1 MDIASLRMVIDSR
14 DVKRGKDDLDGLAR
28 QGDATERRIGRSTQR
43 MSGSFASMTS
53 FIKQA
58 AAAMLAFKT
67 AESFVRIA
75 DQASQ
80 VEARIK
86 LVTAATESYA
96 QVQQRL
102 VAISNKNFQLLS
114 ATANLYAKLKP
125 SMTAM
130 NKSTED
136 AFQVVDAFGKAL
148 RIGGAATQEA
158 AAATM
163 QFSQAMASGVLRGD
177 EFNSIAEA
185 SPRILQAIADGSG
198 YAAGELRALAAD
210 GVLSAKLVSEAL
222 QSQLGVL
229 TAEAERIPQ
238 TVGGAFQVLQNNLLL
253 TIDAINKSSGATE
266 GMKAVIAGL
275 SSAAEFAGGILIS
288 TFSAINTFV
297 KTTDGA
303 IGALKDTLVVAAGA
317 AAGFAFAVN
326 IGPVI
331 GIATIAL
338 TGMVAQVQ
346 MATAGMTAAAIAT
359 RGMGA
364 ALAFL
369 AAHPAIIVFATVGAS
384 IAYVNREYDKLIA
397 KAEADKARTDQ
408 QRGTLKGLNDER
420 ERLSKIGKGMTES
433 QGREIEQRERFIQQ
447 LRDEKHSQD
456 AINSALAVF
465 DANAKKRRDLSEAT
479 QAAEQ
484 QRLVTAKAAAE
495 AEQQAKKAAQDRLRL
510 AEQFQQK
517 RADFAQDIADLQT
530 IQRLVHDGLTVEEAR
545 ARVQMARQ
553 GALGAE
559 VDALMAQQ
567 AAVDRLAEREKMREE
582 GGRLYLEVLKEM
594 NQEQIKQAE
603 DAQRTIDTYLG
614 KDYGAD
620 LAAGFDQ
627 ASQSLGQFVNGFS
640 KLAEMQADYDK
651 ARAAAG
657 DNAGE
662 LAKLELK
669 NAKNQINAYG
679 NITGAAKGF
688 FKEGSKGYKA
698 MEAAEQT
705 FRAVQLALAIKDVA
719 VKLGLMGTETAAV
732 VATEGVKQTSYAIT
746 AQAAALTIPPP
757 ASFAALAA
765 VIAVLA
771 SLGLGGR
778 GGSAP
783 AFTDNSGTGTV
794 FGDAGTQ
801 SESIKKSIDLLGDA
815 ATLENRIS
823 TQMLAALRSIEAN
836 IGGLTN
842 LIIRTGGAGEKLAG
856 GVSTGLTLDTSS
868 KMIIKGLD
876 AFGKTLN
883 TLTFGISDMLGI
895 GALLGGIG
903 KLIGGAFGTTT
914 KIKGFGLTAPD
925 QLMGDILGGG
935 FNLQE
940 FVAIQKKKKSFGI
953 TTSKKNSIKRSA
965 ADEEL
970 ARQFTLIFTGFADAI
985 KIAAEPLGIATSDI
999 TSRLNAFVVDIGMIN
1014 LKGLSGAKIQEK
1026 LTAVFGQQA
1035 DLMAKAALAGL
1046 DPFQRVGEGYFET
1059 LVRVASGVEMA
1070 TNATKRLGI
1079 SAISYSAITY
1089 KQGDV
1094 GVELLRQSLVLAEQ
1108 ARAGIA
1114 RIIGDATSESVEELE
1129 SLANALFDL
1138 RDAIIATGNGF
1149 QDVTY
1154 ALIEGAGTVQS
1165 LQDGLQS
1172 YFEDYLTDQEQAAEL
1187 TRRLTGDFARLGL
1200 ALPGGID
1207 GFKQLVKSIDT
1218 TTEAGQRL
1226 FGGVIALAPGFSDL
1240 QDALAS
1246 VKDEAQ
1252 DAKDAITKAFKD
1264 LSDAIK
1270 TAESDLQAAFNRESA
1285 ALKDL
1290 IRNHDDAA
1298 KRLRDF
1304 SRTLVGALDTPEQ
1317 SLSRLRAEF
1326 DAIARAARLGD
1337 SAAVSRLPEV
1347 GGALKDAVLANA
1359 VTALDAAREIARIRA
1374 ESDAAATVQERQ
1386 KTIAEQQLD
1395 ALTLSVDG
1403 LIRVGDNI
1411 LTVRDAVD
1419 NLKALQSF
1427 ENKAIADAT
1436 SLGLN
1441 SLAQQNGLTLS
1452 AIERGTAAS
1461 NAINAGIAS
1470 LVGIQA
1476 KQEAD
1481 RQAAAERQAKINAL
1495 TAQAKPLA
1503 DTVAQ
1508 AGAVR
1513 SQSAADLAKLQ
1524 ADAYALAS
1532 AKGVAINAESGAAN
1546 FTNTAQ
1552 FGIGES
1558 GLYEQ
1563 KFGQISFR
1571 NSPAGAN
1578 AFKSEFYAAGGI
1590 YDQILAEAAQLASA
1604 KSAMETSEAQ
1614 LNALRQQI
1622 TALGGIP
1629 AFATGGMHSGG
1640 LRLVGENGP
1649 ELEYTG
1655 PSRIFNAGQTS
1666 SMLDNSDQIAELR
1679 ALRDEMK
1686 GYLWSISK
1694 STLRTADRLDRWDDG
1709 DRMNVRIDNES
1720 DDPALVRT
1728 VA

>member
-43 MSGSFASMTS
+43 MSGSFASMTT

-86 LVTAATESYA
+86 LVTSATESYV

-102 VAISNKNFQLLS
+102 VAISNKNFQSLS

-125 SMTAM
+125 SMAAM
-130 NKSTED
+130 KKSTED

-210 GVLSAKLVSEAL
+210 GVLSAKLVSDAL
-222 QSQLGVL
+222 QNQLGVL

-238 TVGGAFQVLQNNLLL
+238 TVGGAFQVLQNNLML

-266 GMKAVIAGL
+266 GMKVVIAGL
-275 SSAAEFAGGILIS
+275 SSVAEFAGGVLIS
-288 TFSAINTFV
+288 TFSGINTFV

-364 ALAFL
+364 AMAFL
-369 AAHPAIIVFATVGAS
+369 AAHPAIIVFATIGAS

-408 QRGTLKGLNDER
+408 QRNTLKGLNDER
-420 ERLSKIGKGMTES
+420 ERLSKIGKGMTEA
-433 QGREIEQRERFIQQ
+433 QGQEIEQRERFIQQ
-447 LRDEKHSQD
+447 LRDEKHSHD

-465 DANAKKRRDLSEAT
+465 DANAKKRRGLSEAT

-484 QRLVTAKAAAE
+484 QRLATAKAATE

-510 AEQFQQK
+510 AEQFQQR
-517 RADFAQDIADLQT
+517 RADYAQDIADLKT
-530 IQRLVHDGLTVEEAR
+530 IQALVHDGLTVEEAR
-545 ARVQMARQ
+545 TRVQMARQ

-567 AAVDRLAEREKMREE
+567 AAVDRLVEREKMREE
-582 GGRLYLEVLKEM
+582 GGKLYLEVLKE
-594 NQEQIKQAE
+594 QQKTVESFLAF
-603 DAQRTIDTYLG
+603 DVGTLG
-614 KDYGAD
+614 
-620 LAAGFDQ
+620 AGFDPF
-627 ASQSLGQFVNGFS
+627 SQSLGKVIDQFTTMIDLQGRFS
-640 KLAEMQADYDK
+640 EAWASTGGDVTKQAELLVHAQQQSMKL
-651 ARAAAG
+651 
-657 DNAGE
+657 
-662 LAKLELK
+662 
-669 NAKNQINAYG
+669 YG
-679 NITGAAKGF
+679 NVAGAAKTF

-698 MEAAEQT
+698 LESAEKA
-705 FRAVQLALAIKDVA
+705 FRAIELAMAIK
-719 VKLGLMGTETAAV
+719 TTAAKIFGYQ
-732 VATEGVKQTSYAIT
+732 AT
-746 AQAAALTIPPP
+746 AAAAVAAAP
-757 ASFAALAA
+757 AQIAAATAVGQANAAAA
-765 VIAVLA
+765 VASQGSGDPYTAFPRIAAMIALMA
-771 SLGLGGR
+771 SIGFMVGG
-778 GGSAP
+778 GGKSGP
-783 AFTDNSGTGTV
+783 GFTDNTGTGTV
-794 FGDAGTQ
+794 FGDSSAQ
-801 SESIKKSIDLLGDA
+801 SESIKKSIERLSES
-815 ATLENRIS
+815 ATIENRIS
-823 TQMLAALRSIEAN
+823 SQMLSALRNIEAN

-856 GVSTGLTLDTSS
+856 GVSTGLKLDSSS
-868 KMIIKGLD
+868 KMIIKGMD

-883 TLTFGISDMLGI
+883 ALTFGISDMLGI

-953 TTSKKNSIKRSA
+953 TTSKKNSIKTSA

-985 KIAAEPLGIATSDI
+985 KLAAGPLGIATSDI
-999 TSRLNAFVVDIGMIN
+999 TSRLNAFVIDIGMVS
-1014 LKGLSGAKIQEK
+1014 LKGLSGEKIQEK

-1035 DLMAKAALAGL
+1035 DLMAKAAVAGL

-1079 SAISYSAITY
+1079 SAINYAAIVY

-1094 GVELLRQSLVLAEQ
+1094 GVEILRQSLILAEQ
-1108 ARAGIA
+1108 TQTGIA
-1114 RIIGDATSESVEELE
+1114 QIISDASSESVDELE
-1129 SLANALFDL
+1129 SLANTLFDL

-1149 QDVTY
+1149 RDVTY

-1226 FGGVIALAPGFSDL
+1226 FGGVIALAPGFSEL
-1240 QDALAS
+1240 QD
-1246 VKDEAQ
+1246 K
-1252 DAKDAITKAFKD
+1252 
-1264 LSDAIK
+1264 
-1270 TAESDLQAAFNRESA
+1270 
-1285 ALKDL
+1285 
-1290 IRNHDDAA
+1290 
-1298 KRLRDF
+1298 
-1304 SRTLVGALDTPEQ
+1304 
-1317 SLSRLRAEF
+1317 
-1326 DAIARAARLGD
+1326 
-1337 SAAVSRLPEV
+1337 
-1347 GGALKDAVLANA
+1347 
-1359 VTALDAAREIARIRA
+1359 
-1374 ESDAAATVQERQ
+1374 
-1386 KTIAEQQLD
+1386 
-1395 ALTLSVDG
+1395 
-1403 LIRVGDNI
+1403 
-1411 LTVRDAVD
+1411 
-1419 NLKALQSF
+1419 
-1427 ENKAIADAT
+1427 
-1436 SLGLN
+1436 
-1441 SLAQQNGLTLS
+1441 
-1452 AIERGTAAS
+1452 
-1461 NAINAGIAS
+1461 
-1470 LVGIQA
+1470 
-1476 KQEAD
+1476 
-1481 RQAAAERQAKINAL
+1481 
-1495 TAQAKPLA
+1495 
-1503 DTVAQ
+1503 
-1508 AGAVR
+1508 
-1513 SQSAADLAKLQ
+1513 
-1524 ADAYALAS
+1524 
-1532 AKGVAINAESGAAN
+1532 
-1546 FTNTAQ
+1546 
-1552 FGIGES
+1552 
-1558 GLYEQ
+1558 
-1563 KFGQISFR
+1563 
-1571 NSPAGAN
+1571 
-1578 AFKSEFYAAGGI
+1578 
-1590 YDQILAEAAQLASA
+1590 LAEAAGSTSNAVDSLVQSLRDLRDEAARQA
-1604 KSAMETSEAQ
+1604 KLQQSPAVQIAQ
-1614 LNALRQQI
+1614 LRSQFAQQSALAGLGNRDAA
-1622 TALGGIP
+1622 ALLPELGKQLMSASGMFSGSQAEYLRDLANIQLGADRAASVLERAP
-1629 AFATGGMHSGG
+1629 GFATGGNHDGG
-1640 LRLVGENGP
+1640 WRVVGENGP
-1649 ELEYTG
+1649 EIEYTG
-1655 PSRIFNAGQTS
+1655 PSRIYNAGQTS
-1666 SMLDNSDQIAELR
+1666 SMLDTSALQAEIKQLR
-1679 ALRDEMK
+1679 EEMRAGMFAVAK
-1686 GYLWSISK
+1686 NTGK
-1694 STLRTADRLDRWDDG
+1694 TADQLQRWDGDG
-1709 DRMNVRIDNES
+1709 LPEER
-1720 DDPALVRT
+1720 